1 MANYTVKVP
10 FSQKGVSEAT
20 KKLKFMQKNAD
31 KLRDVFIDMSLDFL
45 EIEAAKQLEATV
57 GGSDWYQVTGNLLA
71 SFRKD
76 VAIGKLI
83 NEAYYSGYVEYG
95 TGILGMSA
103 DGYVTNAS
111 GKGESG
117 WKFMFDEEIHFTH
130 GQHPHRFMQVAVENY
145 SVEYSKIFEKAF
157 KQVYG
162 RALK

>member
-57 GGSDWYQVTGNLLA
+57 DTQDKDWYKITGNLLA

-76 VAIGKLI
+76 VALGKLI
-83 NEAYYSGYVEYG
+83 NEAYYSA
-95 TGILGMSA
+95 L
-103 DGYVTNAS
+103 NAS
-111 GKGESG
+111 
-117 WKFMFDEEIHFTH
+117 
-130 GQHPHRFMQVAVENY
+130 
-145 SVEYSKIFEKAF
+145 
-157 KQVYG
+157 
-162 RALK
+162 AL